1 MNGSNFVMKIQCDQQ
16 SIRLRLDELEYQQL
30 IKNRAVNYPIE
41 YLNLELQLQ
50 IVADEIPSQY
60 QETQLKVFLTQLQAE
75 QLNAETQ
82 RKHGINL
89 WLEANT
95 HNVLLTVQL
104 DLHK

>member
-1 MNGSNFVMKIQCDQQ
+1 MKLQCEQQ

-30 IKNRAVNYPIE
+30 IKNRAVNHPIE
-41 YLNLELQLQ
+41 YLNLEIQLQ
-50 IVADEIPSQY
+50 IVADEISSQH

-75 QLNAETQ
+75 QLNADTH

-89 WLEANT
+89 WLETNT

>member
-1 MNGSNFVMKIQCDQQ
+1 MKLQCDQQ
-16 SIRLRLDELEYQQL
+16 SIRLRLDESEYQQL
-30 IKNRAVNYPIE
+30 TQQHSFSYSIE
-41 YLNLELQLQ
+41 YLNLVLQLQ

-60 QETQLKVFLTQLQAE
+60 QETQLKVFLTQSQAE
-75 QLNAETQ
+75 QLNADTH

-89 WLEANT
+89 WLETNT